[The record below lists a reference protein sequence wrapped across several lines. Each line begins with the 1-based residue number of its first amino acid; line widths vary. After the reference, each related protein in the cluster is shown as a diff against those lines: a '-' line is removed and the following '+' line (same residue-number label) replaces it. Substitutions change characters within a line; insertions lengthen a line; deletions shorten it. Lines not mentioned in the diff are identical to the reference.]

1 MKLIFADTF
10 YWVASINPA
19 DQGHQRVL
27 SVTATLN
34 QTNIITTEE
43 VLVEVLNFFAETGT
57 HTRQNALK
65 LVNGLMSN
73 PNIQLVHQTHE
84 SFLTGLSL
92 YSNRQ
97 DKGYSLT
104 DCISMHT
111 MQRLKITEVLTHD
124 RHFAQEG
131 FTLLLGD
138 RP

>member
-19 DQGHQRVL
+19 DQWHQRVL
-27 SVTATLN
+27 AVTATLN
-34 QTNIITTEE
+34 QTSIITTEE
-43 VLVEVLNFFAETGT
+43 VLVEVLNFFAEAGT
-57 HTRQNALK
+57 HPRQNALK

-84 SFLTGLSL
+84 SFLAGLSL

-111 MQRLKITEVLTHD
+111 MQRLKIIEVLTHD

-131 FTLLLGD
+131 FTLLLSD
-138 RP
+138 HP